1 MQRAVNHII
10 IVQKQTQKTQGAYI
24 NTIVII
30 VPNYIQKKIA
40 PEHID
45 PLTSIGGKKCSRIQ
59 WCEIAGGAVGAVSV
73 IKICLQ

>member
-1 MQRAVNHII
+1 MSE
-10 IVQKQTQKTQGAYI
+10 KQTKTQGAYI
-24 NTIVII
+24 NTIV
-30 VPNYIQKKIA
+30 VVEPNYIQRKIA
-40 PEHID
+40 PKHID